1 MGRLE
6 KPVMR
11 FRIHHARVRAA
22 ARAALIHLGLS
33 LVVAALTAA
42 IMFGLWFPYPYRDVA
57 GGQHLFWILVGVD
70 VVCGPLLTSVLFNPV
85 KSRRELTLD
94 LSLVASLQLAALLYG
109 LHSVTLARPVV
120 VAFETD
126 RLVAVSATEINAS
139 DLPTAPLEFQRLS
152 WTGPVLL
159 GTRTP
164 KNGEETLKSIDLSM
178 QGVEPSARPGWWQSY
193 EESRP
198 VVRQSMKKLTALRS
212 KLPSAEQ
219 AVVDDSVS
227 KTGVPVDQLYYLPLV
242 SKKQLD
248 TWIALLDSQGTIKG
262 YAPVG
267 GFD

>member
-1 MGRLE
+1 M
-6 KPVMR
+6 
-11 FRIHHARVRAA
+11 AA
-22 ARAALIHLGLS
+22 SI
-33 LVVAALTAA
+33 AA

-57 GGQHLFWILVGVD
+57 GGQHLFWMVVGVD
-70 VVCGPLLTSVLFNPV
+70 VVCGPLLTGVLFNPV

-94 LSLVASLQLAALLYG
+94 LSLVALVQLAALLYG

-126 RLVAVSATEINAS
+126 RLVAVSATDISVSE
-139 DLPTAPLEFQRLS
+139 LPQAPAEFQRLS

-164 KNGEETLKSIDLSM
+164 KNGEETLKSVELSI
-178 QGVEPSARPGWWQSY
+178 QGIEPSARPGWWQSY

-198 VVRQSMKKLTALRS
+198 VIRQRMKKLAALRS
-212 KLPSAEQ
+212 KLPSTKQ
-219 AVVDDSVS
+219 AVVDESVS
-227 KTGVPVDQLYYLPLV
+227 KTGIPVDQLYYLPLV